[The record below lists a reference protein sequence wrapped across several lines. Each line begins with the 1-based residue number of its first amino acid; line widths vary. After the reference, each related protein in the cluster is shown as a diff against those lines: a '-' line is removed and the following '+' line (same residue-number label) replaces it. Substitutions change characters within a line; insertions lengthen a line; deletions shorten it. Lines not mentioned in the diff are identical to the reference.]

1 MNQNIPFQVESI
13 IKNLLDPKENIYI
26 RSNYRQRLDIIRE
39 EISKAVE
46 MYDKEFNVEQ
56 AVNRHKKR
64 QG

>member
-56 AVNRHKKR
+56 ALNSHKKR

>member
-39 EISKAVE
+39 EISKAME

>member
-46 MYDKEFNVEQ
+46 MYDKEFNVEK
-56 AVNRHKKR
+56 AVNSHKKR

>member
-1 MNQNIPFQVESI
+1 MNQNTPFQVESI

-26 RSNYRQRLDIIRE
+26 RSNYRQRLDIIRG
-39 EISKAVE
+39 EISKAIE
-46 MYDKEFNVEQ
+46 AYDREFNIEQ

>member
-46 MYDKEFNVEQ
+46 MYDKEFNVEKS
-56 AVNRHKKR
+56 VNSHKKR